1 MKKSDWHDVA
11 VEVLALVLGF
21 ALCAVIFYGILGVG
35 AIIWDVALS

>member
-11 VEVLALVLGF
+11 VEVLKLALGF
-21 ALCAVIFYGILGVG
+21 ALGAVIFYGILGVG